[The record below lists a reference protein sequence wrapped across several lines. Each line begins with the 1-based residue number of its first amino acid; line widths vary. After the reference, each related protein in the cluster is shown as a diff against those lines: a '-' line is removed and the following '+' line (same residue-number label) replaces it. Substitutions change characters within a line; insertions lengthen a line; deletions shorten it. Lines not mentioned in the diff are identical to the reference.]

1 MRRPPDI
8 PPVPGVFVVLHEP
21 SKHAYVHAT
30 NNLKERAAIWS
41 SHFNAIKRDPAKTI
55 PVRNWPVHPPAEWEF
70 RFVTDPAFTIA
81 IVQDAMVKAGW
92 KIIPSRRATRA
103 KTYQVAY
110 PDGQT
115 HVDTLL
121 GHCRRLGLKHWGAVY
136 KRVERG
142 ETPEQA
148 LELVERVKPD
158 MREHK
163 IAQMKVRILTDDGE
177 GLLTYDEAVMMR
189 PQLGDVRRKL
199 LAWSRRNPGVV
210 QIKLS
215 QIPV

>member
-1 MRRPPDI
+1 
-8 PPVPGVFVVLHEP
+8 
-21 SKHAYVHAT
+21 
-30 NNLKERAAIWS
+30 
-41 SHFNAIKRDPAKTI
+41 
-55 PVRNWPVHPPAEWEF
+55 
-70 RFVTDPAFTIA
+70 
-81 IVQDAMVKAGW
+81 
-92 KIIPSRRATRA
+92 
-103 KTYQVAY
+103 
-110 PDGQT
+110 
-115 HVDTLL
+115 
-121 GHCRRLGLKHWGAVY
+121 
-136 KRVERG
+136 
-142 ETPEQA
+142 
-148 LELVERVKPD
+148 